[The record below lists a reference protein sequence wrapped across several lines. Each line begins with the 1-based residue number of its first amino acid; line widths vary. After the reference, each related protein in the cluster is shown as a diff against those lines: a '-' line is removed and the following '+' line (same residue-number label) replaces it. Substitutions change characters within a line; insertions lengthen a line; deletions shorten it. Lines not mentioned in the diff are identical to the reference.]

1 MPRLP
6 SGILKRSSSSQ
17 GASSSLLLTRSP
29 RLSLTLS
36 RPSSCS
42 GQTRPTSDLTEG
54 QSYARLAKLGNLY
67 QQFMSDDERRSIVSA
82 GGDFDRVTTE
92 VRSSFLVTCCVSASS
107 CVVHRGEGGYGVR
120 EDAHTPLSPAE
131 LCARLDGERPLLD
144 RALQGVRSSLS
155 PSVAARSSC

>member
-1 MPRLP
+1 MPRSP
-6 SGILKRSSSSQ
+6 SGILKRSSFSR
-17 GASSSLLLTRSP
+17 GASSSLLLTRSSR
-29 RLSLTLS
+29 RLLILS
-36 RPSSCS
+36 RPSCS

-107 CVVHRGEGGYGVR
+107 CVVRRGEGGCGAR
-120 EDAHTPLSPAE
+120 EDASTPLLPAE
-131 LCARLDGERPLLD
+131 LCARLDGERPLLY

-155 PSVAARSSC
+155 TSVAARSSC